1 MKNCY
6 IINMDIVKKY
16 NIDDEIIKVY
26 LKAYLNAI
34 ESKKP
39 QKYLDLIQNRMLFL
53 IKRKR
58 A

>member
-1 MKNCY
+1 
-6 IINMDIVKKY
+6 MDIVKKY